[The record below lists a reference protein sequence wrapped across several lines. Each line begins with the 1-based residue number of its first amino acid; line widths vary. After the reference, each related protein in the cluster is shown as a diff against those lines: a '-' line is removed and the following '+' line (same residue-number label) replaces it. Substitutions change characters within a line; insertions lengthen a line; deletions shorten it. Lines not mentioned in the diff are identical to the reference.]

1 MLLKPCV
8 YDLDVNT
15 ASLDV
20 YRFGRVV
27 ARNVHTASR
36 ARAAVVPEAAM
47 RYNAAIAPAEGEMA
61 ALLKKA
67 EGPWGELSV
76 ENKVQLYRAIYK
88 TTRSE
93 IKAAQGGDGMF
104 VFGGTVVGILAGFG
118 LFSFVHANFINPKRP
133 GTMEGSNFNAD
144 VNQATKDKQTAKG
157 LNPME
162 GYGSAEFKAS
172 YGK

>member
-1 MLLKPCV
+1 M
-8 YDLDVNT
+8 
-15 ASLDV
+15 AA
-20 YRFGRVV
+20 RFGRVV